1 MRFLSIV
8 FMLLIALNV
17 QSQTSFNHP
26 VSGAQSFTLAP
37 GIYNYYD
44 NGGPNGNYSDN
55 IDLSSIT
62 FSPQQGHRIRITYL
76 QFDVEQN
83 GFSGGCYDYL
93 SLGWLPDCGD
103 LYLST
108 EYCEVAIGSGQSFCN
123 SESVTFSFFSDGS
136 VTLPGWHIRI
146 EVLRKTPANIVC
158 TDFPCFP
165 DFEVISCSGGGNPTV
180 IDTLIGIDRV
190 EKVFSC
196 SGFVP
201 GFPCNGTIDYYPGC
215 DNIYYPGKEAVYYL
229 TLSETKTLFLSCE
242 CLKEVFAV
250 REGGCACQKF
260 VKDGNEFTLSNVAPG
275 NYYIIAELECNTDP
289 CICDFVFECSNPGP
303 GVLDCANAVPID
315 CGATIF
321 SSNAPANGGVNNVNS
336 YCSPSAGSGWTGR
349 ERVYFFQADFNGLV
363 YISLTSLFADL
374 DLFVLN
380 GCERT
385 SCRAI
390 SDNPGAS
397 SESIQLNV
405 KKGESFYIVIDGWN
419 FAQSSYL
426 LEIQCEKEDECV
438 ECGKC
443 FTYSLVNKGLN
454 TDVVLRSK
462 YNDCTIPNFPTA
474 AHSFRWTIDG
484 LQASTAQNPTLSV
497 PTHKQVTI
505 CQEVRLN
512 NNVIFSCCW
521 VVNAAPGCQ
530 APPVAHWTLTSP
542 PLNTTATFNASASK
556 GAGRFFW
563 DFGDGSPL
571 LSTDMNPVATKTYS
585 PSQPQRAACVYV
597 QNAWGISQYCKTL
610 APGAFECASSP
621 SPRFDYTIT
630 GNTVSI
636 TSDNPSGVIKE
647 WEIDFGNGVTNSG
660 TNWTTQGL
668 TYSNAG
674 TYEVCIR
681 FRVEFGQS
689 LGVPCSFTGCVY
701 FTVKVGCCV
710 NVQENCNNLRFRFL
724 NANNGLLYELTR
736 STTLIQQVVGWEID
750 DVPVPN
756 SAQNT
761 LQFLFP
767 AAGVYKI
774 CFIYLDPATGCFIK
788 CCRLISIGNPF
799 DCGNVF
805 FLFEAGKGYQF
816 FTEANGSDFVWT
828 NDDTGE
834 IIGQGKISNFLPV
847 PGPGNCV
854 EVNISVRYFDPT
866 CNCWRLCCI
875 RVFLCN
881 PELCDQEIQVITNP
895 GPGGSTALCVKDT
908 YTQVRWTCLSTNQVI
923 GTGTCVNI
931 TNLTCQ
937 VYCVQYYDPVA
948 KRFQVCCIDR
958 TTGLEDPAS
967 LLKVDILP
975 NPFRDHLT
983 VTAEFRELLGA
994 SLELLDAQGR
1004 QVSTAAS
1011 GQELSLR
1018 HSWNLDTGHLAQGVY
1033 ILRILTSDGGII
1045 RKVVKND

>member
-1 MRFLSIV
+1 MNRFLI
-8 FMLLIALNV
+8 FLILQIAALSAE
-17 QSQTSFNHP
+17 SQTNYNHP
-26 VSGAQSFTLAP
+26 VSGTQTVVLGP
-37 GIYNYYD
+37 GVYNYYD
-44 NGGPNGNYSDN
+44 NGGPNNNYSNN
-55 IDLSSIT
+55 INGSTIEFIPVD
-62 FSPQQGHRIRITYL
+62 GHRIRIQYL
-76 QFDVEQN
+76 AFQLETFNPSCQYDFMDFSIIDCNFFSPVE
-83 GFSGGCYDYL
+83 
-93 SLGWLPDCGD
+93 
-103 LYLST
+103 
-108 EYCEVAIGSGQSFCN
+108 SFCEFPIHPVRLFCR
-123 SESVTFSFFSDGS
+123 SEGLRFTFTSDGS
-136 VTLPGWHIRI
+136 FTEAGWHIRI
-146 EVLRKTPANIVC
+146 EVLRKTPANVVC
-158 TDFPCFP
+158 TDFPCFDP
-165 DFEVISCSGGGNPTV
+165 LEVLDCSSV
-180 IDTLIGIDRV
+180 IDPTLTDTT
-190 EKVFSC
+190 EL
-196 SGFVP
+196 SGRILKTYDCN
-201 GFPCNGTIDYYPGC
+201 GFWPNAICGGTIDYYPGC
-215 DNIYYPGKEAVYYL
+215 DNNYYPNREVVHYIS
-229 TLSETKTLFLSCE
+229 LSEAQTLFLSCE
-242 CLKEVFAV
+242 CFDEVFAV

-260 VKDGNEFTLSNVAPG
+260 VKDGDGFTMANLAQG
-275 NYYIIAELECNTDP
+275 NYYIIAELLCATNSCE
-289 CICDFVFECSNPGP
+289 CDFVFQCSKPGP
-303 GVLDCANAVPID
+303 GVLDCANAIPID
-315 CGATIF
+315 CGATVF
-321 SSNAPANGGVNNVNS
+321 SSNAAASGGVNNVNS
-336 YCSPSAGSGWTGR
+336 YCTPSAGNGWTGR
-349 ERVYFFQADFNGLV
+349 EKVYFFQADFNGLV

-374 DLFVLN
+374 DLIVLN

-390 SDNPGAS
+390 SDNPGAT
-397 SESIQLNV
+397 SEFIQLNV

-426 LEIQCEKEDECV
+426 LEIQCEKEEDCV
-438 ECGKC
+438 ECGQC

-454 TDVVLRSK
+454 TDVLCRSK
-462 YNDCTIPNFPTA
+462 YNDCSIPNFPSP

-484 LQASTAQNPTLSV
+484 VQASTAQNPTLSV

-505 CQEVRLN
+505 CQEIRLN
-512 NNVIFSCCW
+512 NNVIYSCCW
-521 VVNAAPGCQ
+521 VVNPAPGCQ

-563 DFGDGSPL
+563 DFGDGSSL
-571 LSTDMNPVATKTYS
+571 ISTDMNPVATKTYT
-585 PSQPQRAACVYV
+585 PPQPQKATCLYV
-597 QNAWGISQYCKTL
+597 QNPWGISQYCKTF

-621 SPRFDYTIT
+621 SPKFDYTLT
-630 GNTVSI
+630 GNTISI

-660 TNWTTQGL
+660 TDWTTQGL
-668 TYSNAG
+668 TYTNAG

-681 FRVEFGQS
+681 FRVEFGQF

-724 NANNGLLYELTR
+724 NDSNGLLYELSR
-736 STTLIQQVVGWEID
+736 STALTQSVVGWEIN

-805 FLFEAGKGYQF
+805 FLFEEGKGYQF

-828 NDDTGE
+828 NDETGE
-834 IIGQGKISNFLPV
+834 VIGQGKISNFLPV

-881 PELCDQEIQVITNP
+881 PTLCEQEIQVISQP

-908 YTQVRWTCLSTNQVI
+908 YTQVRWTCLTTNQVI

-937 VYCVQYYDPVA
+937 VYCVQYFDPVA

-983 VTAEFRELLGA
+983 VTAEFRESLGA
-994 SLELLDAQGR
+994 RLELLDAQGR
-1004 QVSTAAS
+1004 QVSIVPS
-1011 GQELSLR
+1011 GQESGQM
-1018 HSWNLDTGHLAQGVY
+1018 HTWNLDTGHLAQGVY
-1033 ILRILTSDGGII
+1033 VLRIFTSDGVVI
-1045 RKVVKND
+1045 RKLVKND